1 MMATA
6 FAHAA
11 NNNPYTM
18 AQRTT
23 PSPPQSYYPGNASP
37 QTPPS
42 ANQSPTSYHAH
53 LHVRQLR
60 PQKQPLYTPACLR
73 PTESSRPK
81 DIPGPRAPDTPPTS
95 NHSSFDNGNIGLD
108 LPATSNM
115 SSQESEFDLL
125 RQGLSRVASDTIDEE
140 FGEVTGPPTMAHW
153 KPNESA
159 DACAICQS
167 NFTWYFRKHHC
178 RRCGDVVCA
187 PHLTKTVPLDQ
198 NARYNPNGTESKA
211 CDACFRAW
219 RTIKKLRHSRTSSL
233 ANSMTSSFSNGT
245 AKPGMLI
252 PQHVKND
259 PSMFV
264 GSMARSEGG
273 MVWSTF

>member
-11 NNNPYTM
+11 NNQPYTM
-18 AQRTT
+18 GQRTT

-95 NHSSFDNGNIGLD
+95 NHSSFDNGNIGLG
-108 LPATSNM
+108 LPAASNM

-125 RQGLSRVASDTIDEE
+125 RQGLSRVASDGIDEE
-140 FGEVTGPPTMAHW
+140 YGEVTGPPTMAHW
-153 KPNESA
+153 KVRRFVLASLFLMYCVCLWVDASCALSVEWPRVIAMVARISA
-159 DACAICQS
+159 L
-167 NFTWYFRKHHC
+167 YMPR
-178 RRCGDVVCA
+178 
-187 PHLTKTVPLDQ
+187 L
-198 NARYNPNGTESKA
+198 
-211 CDACFRAW
+211 
-219 RTIKKLRHSRTSSL
+219 
-233 ANSMTSSFSNGT
+233 
-245 AKPGMLI
+245 
-252 PQHVKND
+252 
-259 PSMFV
+259 
-264 GSMARSEGG
+264 
-273 MVWSTF
+273 WSTQPVTQSRSSWSCDRMHAQPGPIKPPSKTYTIHLAHYPSLP

>member
-1 MMATA
+1 MATA
-6 FAHAA
+6 FVQAA

-108 LPATSNM
+108 LPAASNM

-153 KPNESA
+153 KVRRFDLAALFVMYCVCLWS
-159 DACAICQS
+159 DASFAAFALPGKRPRVI
-167 NFTWYFRKHHC
+167 
-178 RRCGDVVCA
+178 A
-187 PHLTKTVPLDQ
+187 MI
-198 NARYNPNGTESKA
+198 ARDSVLY
-211 CDACFRAW
+211 
-219 RTIKKLRHSRTSSL
+219 
-233 ANSMTSSFSNGT
+233 M
-245 AKPGMLI
+245 PGL
-252 PQHVKND
+252 
-259 PSMFV
+259 
-264 GSMARSEGG
+264 
-273 MVWSTF
+273 

>member
-6 FAHAA
+6 FLALRAIV
-11 NNNPYTM
+11 
-18 AQRTT
+18 RTLWART
-23 PSPPQSYYPGNASP
+23 LPPSPPQSYHPNGTSP

-42 ANQSPTSYHAH
+42 SNQSPTSFHSH

-73 PTESSRPK
+73 PTTDSRPK
-81 DIPGPRAPDTPPTS
+81 DIPGPRAPDTPPS
-95 NHSSFDNGNIGLD
+95 SKQSSFDSGKFGMD
-108 LPATSNM
+108 MPEAPTS
-115 SSQESEFDLL
+115 SAQESDLDLL
-125 RQGLSRVASDTIDEE
+125 RLGLSRAASEGIDEE
-140 FGEVTGPPTMAHW
+140 YGEVTGPPTVAHW

-159 DACAICQS
+159 ESCALCS
-167 NFTWYFRKHHC
+167 TAFTWYFRKHHC

-187 PHLTKTVPLDQ
+187 SHLTRTVPLDQ
-198 NARYNPNGTESKA
+198 NARYNPNGTESKS

-233 ANSMTSSFSNGT
+233 SGSMTSSYSGGT
-245 AKPGMLI
+245 AKPGMPI
-252 PQHVKND
+252 PQHVKQD
-259 PSMFV
+259 PSMIV

>member
-11 NNNPYTM
+11 NNQPYTM
-18 AQRTT
+18 GQRTT

-95 NHSSFDNGNIGLD
+95 NHSSFDNGSIGLD

-115 SSQESEFDLL
+115 SSQESEFNLI

-140 FGEVTGPPTMAHW
+140 FGEVTGPPTVAHW
-153 KPNESA
+153 KVRRFVHASWFVKCCVGLWLDASFAAFASSIERPSVIAMTVRESA
-159 DACAICQS
+159 LYTPSLRSTQPVTQS
-167 NFTWYFRKHHC
+167 HSSWSCDHMRARPGQSSNQPTNQDIYNTPYMLPYCTLMTKH
-178 RRCGDVVCA
+178 
-187 PHLTKTVPLDQ
+187 
-198 NARYNPNGTESKA
+198 
-211 CDACFRAW
+211 
-219 RTIKKLRHSRTSSL
+219 
-233 ANSMTSSFSNGT
+233 
-245 AKPGMLI
+245 
-252 PQHVKND
+252 
-259 PSMFV
+259 
-264 GSMARSEGG
+264 
-273 MVWSTF
+273 